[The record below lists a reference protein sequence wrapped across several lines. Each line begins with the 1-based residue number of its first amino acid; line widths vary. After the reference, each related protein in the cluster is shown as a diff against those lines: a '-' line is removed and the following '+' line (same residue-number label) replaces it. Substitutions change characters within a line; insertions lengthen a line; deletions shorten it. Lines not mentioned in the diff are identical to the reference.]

1 MKKFT
6 IDEVRE
12 GKLPK
17 GSFILIRWTDAS
29 EIRTLL
35 GEHISN
41 PEVIS
46 KDWGIYLGV
55 SGRTKHMLILGKDIV
70 EVYNEWGASRIPV
83 ELIEEVVMILPREE
97 MVKAIREIQA
107 LGKRVNLRKYKRREE
122 IRCVFMD

>member
-35 GEHISN
+35 GEHIAN

-97 MVKAIREIQA
+97 MAKVIREIQA